1 MNTSSKKEN
10 KYKILVWIYKCWNWF
25 NWQKWGGC
33 GMGKNKRRL
42 SRNMV
47 GFWFETTWKMVVPL
61 KKLFLKVIYITYVNL
76 KEKSVERDKEKWWV
90 GLPRRIFK
98 YSQFVQIKTRER
110 RKRPAVG
117 DEDGTRNLNLKSST

>member
-1 MNTSSKKEN
+1 
-10 KYKILVWIYKCWNWF
+10 
-25 NWQKWGGC
+25 
-33 GMGKNKRRL
+33 
-42 SRNMV
+42 MV